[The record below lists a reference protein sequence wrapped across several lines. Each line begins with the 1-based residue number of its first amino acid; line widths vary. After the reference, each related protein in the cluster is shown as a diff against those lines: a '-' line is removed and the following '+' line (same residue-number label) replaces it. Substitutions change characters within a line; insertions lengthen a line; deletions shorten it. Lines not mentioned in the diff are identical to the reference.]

1 MNLSIVEM
9 GKNAKQAAK
18 DLAKVNTELKNNVL
32 HQLEKSLLDNAEY
45 ILQQNQKDLD
55 NAKKNN
61 LSKAFVDRLTLTSA
75 RIESMAQGVRQ
86 IADFADPIGKIEKG
100 FKHPKGMTIS
110 QVRVPLGVIAMIF
123 ESRPNVTIDA
133 GALALKSGNAIILR
147 GGSDA
152 LHTNIALKNIFQ
164 EVCEKH
170 GLSKNIVQLVED
182 VARER
187 VTELVTLDKYIDV
200 IIPRGGKSLKKAIQ
214 QQATIPMIETGAGIC
229 HTYIDEFADL
239 DKAIKIIINAKT
251 QRPGVCNA
259 LETLL
264 VHQNIADRFLPEL
277 ETELA
282 KYNVELR
289 ADIKSLKY
297 LENATLA
304 TTEDWDT
311 EYLDLVL
318 SIKTVANIN
327 EAIEHINTHGSMH
340 SECIVTENYTNT
352 EIFLNEVDAA
362 AVYANASTRFTD
374 GSEFGFGGE
383 IGISTQKLHARGP
396 MGINELT
403 TLKYIIRGN
412 GQVRV

>member
-1 MNLSIVEM
+1 MSLSIVEM

-32 HQLEKSLLDNAEY
+32 HQLEKSLLDNVEY

-61 LSKAFVDRLTLTSA
+61 LSKAFVDRLTLTPA

-100 FKHPKGMTIS
+100 FKHTKGMTIS

-133 GALALKSGNAIILR
+133 GALVLKSGNAILLR

-152 LHTNIALKNIFQ
+152 LYTNIALKNIFQ

-239 DKAIKIIINAKT
+239 DKAIKIVINAKT

-264 VHQNIADRFLPEL
+264 VHKNIAEKFLPKL
-277 ETELA
+277 EIELA

-289 ADIKSLKY
+289 ADNESLKY
-297 LENATLA
+297 LGNAILA
-304 TTEDWDT
+304 TPEDWDT

-340 SECIVTENYTNT
+340 SECIITENYTNT

-412 GQVRV
+412 GQVRL

>member
-1 MNLSIVEM
+1 MSTSILEM

-164 EVCEKH
+164 EVCDKH

-182 VARER
+182 ITRER

-239 DKAIKIIINAKT
+239 DKAIKIVINAKT

-264 VHQNIADRFLPEL
+264 VHQNIAERLLPKL
-277 ETELA
+277 EIELA

-289 ADIKSLKY
+289 ADNESLKY
-297 LENATLA
+297 LENAILA
-304 TTEDWDT
+304 VPEDWDI

>member
-1 MNLSIVEM
+1 MSLSIVEM

-18 DLAKVNTELKNNVL
+18 ELAQANTEFKNNVL

-61 LSKAFVDRLTLTSA
+61 LSKAFIDRLTLTPA

-86 IADFADPIGKIEKG
+86 IADFADPIGKVEKG
-100 FKHPKGMTIS
+100 FKHLKGMTIS

-200 IIPRGGKSLKKAIQ
+200 IVPRGGKSLKKAIQ
-214 QQATIPMIETGAGIC
+214 QKATIPMIETGAGIC

-239 DKAIKIIINAKT
+239 DKAIKIVINAKT

-264 VHQNIADRFLPEL
+264 VHQNIAEKFLPKL
-277 ETELA
+277 EIELA

-289 ADIKSLKY
+289 ANNESLKY

-412 GQVRV
+412 GQVRG

>member
-1 MNLSIVEM
+1 MSLSIVEM

-18 DLAKVNTELKNNVL
+18 ELAKVNTELKNNVL
-32 HQLEKSLLDNAEY
+32 YQLEKSLLENAEY

-61 LSKAFVDRLTLTSA
+61 LSKAFIDRLTLTSA

-86 IADFADPIGKIEKG
+86 IADFADPIGKVEKG
-100 FKHPKGMTIS
+100 FKHPRGMTIS

-164 EVCEKH
+164 EVCERH

-182 VARER
+182 ITRER

-239 DKAIKIIINAKT
+239 DKAIKIVINAKT

-264 VHQNIADRFLPEL
+264 VHQNIAEKFLPKL
-277 ETELA
+277 EIELA

-289 ADIKSLKY
+289 ADNESLKY
-297 LENATLA
+297 LGNAILA
-304 TTEDWDT
+304 TPEDWDT

-340 SECIVTENYTNT
+340 SECIVTESYTNT

-412 GQVRV
+412 GQVRG

>member
-1 MNLSIVEM
+1 MSLSIVEM

-18 DLAKVNTELKNNVL
+18 ELAQANTELKNNVL

-86 IADFADPIGKIEKG
+86 IADFADPIGKVEKG

-110 QVRVPLGVIAMIF
+110 QIRVPLGVIAMIF

-187 VTELVTLDKYIDV
+187 VTELVTLNKYIDV

-239 DKAIKIIINAKT
+239 DKATKIVINAKT

-264 VHQNIADRFLPEL
+264 VHKNIAEKFLPKL
-277 ETELA
+277 EIELA

-289 ADIKSLKY
+289 ADIESLKY
-297 LENATLA
+297 LGNAILA
-304 TTEDWDT
+304 TPEDWDT

-340 SECIVTENYTNT
+340 SECIVTESYTNT

-412 GQVRV
+412 GQVRG

>member
-1 MNLSIVEM
+1 MSLSIVEM

-18 DLAKVNTELKNNVL
+18 ELAQANTELKNNVL

-86 IADFADPIGKIEKG
+86 IADFADPIGKVEKG

-110 QVRVPLGVIAMIF
+110 QIRVPLGVIAMIF

-187 VTELVTLDKYIDV
+187 VTELVTLNKYIDV

-239 DKAIKIIINAKT
+239 DKATKIVINAKT

-264 VHQNIADRFLPEL
+264 VHKNIAEKFLPKL
-277 ETELA
+277 EIELA

-289 ADIKSLKY
+289 ADIESLKY
-297 LENATLA
+297 LGNAILA

-340 SECIVTENYTNT
+340 SECIVTESYTNT

-412 GQVRV
+412 GQVRG

>member
-1 MNLSIVEM
+1 MSTSILEM

-18 DLAKVNTELKNNVL
+18 DLAQANTELKNNVL
-32 HQLEKSLLDNAEY
+32 YQLEKSLLGSIEY
-45 ILQQNQKDLD
+45 ILQENQKDLD

-61 LSKAFVDRLTLTSA
+61 LSKAFVDRLTLTCA

-170 GLSKNIVQLVED
+170 RLSKNIVQLVED
-182 VARER
+182 ISRER

-239 DKAIKIIINAKT
+239 DKAIKIVINAKT

-264 VHQNIADRFLPEL
+264 VHQNIAEKFLLKL
-277 ETELA
+277 EIELA

-289 ADIKSLKY
+289 ADNESLKY

-304 TTEDWDT
+304 TTVDWDT

-327 EAIEHINTHGSMH
+327 EAIEHINTYGSMH

-412 GQVRV
+412 GQVRE

>member
-1 MNLSIVEM
+1 MSISILEM

-18 DLAKVNTELKNNVL
+18 ELAKLNTELKNNVL
-32 HQLEKSLLDNAEY
+32 YQLEKSLLDNVEY
-45 ILQQNQKDLD
+45 ILQENQKDIG
-55 NAKKNN
+55 NAKDNS
-61 LSKAFVDRLTLTSA
+61 LSKAFVDRLILTSA
-75 RIESMAQGVRQ
+75 RIKSMAQGVRK
-86 IADFADPIGKIEKG
+86 ITDFADPAGKIEKG
-100 FKHPKGMTIS
+100 FKHPKGMSIS

-164 EVCEKH
+164 DVCEKY

-182 VARER
+182 IARER
-187 VTELVTLDKYIDV
+187 VTELIKLDKYIDV

-239 DKAIKIIINAKT
+239 DTAIKIVINAKT

-264 VHQNIADRFLPEL
+264 VHQNIAEKFLPKL
-277 ETELA
+277 ETELI
-282 KYNVELR
+282 KCNVELR
-289 ADIKSLKY
+289 ADSESLKY

-304 TTEDWDT
+304 ISEDWDT

-327 EAIEHINTHGSMH
+327 KAVEHINTHGSMH
-340 SECIVTENYTNT
+340 SEAIVTESYTNT
-352 EIFLNEVDAA
+352 EAFLNEVDAA
-362 AVYANASTRFTD
+362 AVYANVSTRFTD

-403 TLKYIIRGN
+403 TLKYIVRGN
-412 GQVRV
+412 GQIRE

>member
-1 MNLSIVEM
+1 MNTSILEM

-18 DLAKVNTELKNNVL
+18 ELAQVNTERKNNVL
-32 HQLEKSLLDNAEY
+32 YQLEKSLLGNIEY
-45 ILQQNQKDLD
+45 ILQENQKDLY

-86 IADFADPIGKIEKG
+86 IADFTDPIGKIEKG

-110 QVRVPLGVIAMIF
+110 QVRMPLGVIAMIF

-164 EVCEKH
+164 EACKKF
-170 GLSKNIVQLVED
+170 GLSENIIQLVED
-182 VARER
+182 TNRARI
-187 VTELVTLDKYIDV
+187 TELATLDKYIDV
-200 IIPRGGKSLKKAIQ
+200 IIPRGGRSLKKAIQ

-239 DKAIKIIINAKT
+239 DKAIKIVINAKT

-264 VHQNIADRFLPEL
+264 VHQNIAERLLPRL
-277 ETELA
+277 EAEFV
-282 KYNVELR
+282 KYNVELKT
-289 ADIKSLKY
+289 DSESLKY

-304 TTEDWDT
+304 TTKDWDT

-318 SIKTVANIN
+318 SIKTVANID
-327 EAIEHINTHGSMH
+327 EAIEHINTYGSMH

-396 MGINELT
+396 MGIDELT
-403 TLKYIIRGN
+403 TLKFIVRGN
-412 GQVRV
+412 GQVRE

>member
-1 MNLSIVEM
+1 MSLSIVEM

-18 DLAKVNTELKNNVL
+18 ELAQANTEFKNNVL
-32 HQLEKSLLDNAEY
+32 HQLEKSLLDNAEH

-61 LSKAFVDRLTLTSA
+61 LSKAFIDRLTLAPA

-86 IADFADPIGKIEKG
+86 IADFADPIGKVEKG

-214 QQATIPMIETGAGIC
+214 QQATVPMIETGAGIC

-239 DKAIKIIINAKT
+239 DKAIKIVINAKT

-264 VHQNIADRFLPEL
+264 VHQNIAEKFLPKL
-277 ETELA
+277 EIELA

-289 ADIKSLKY
+289 ANNESLKY

-412 GQVRV
+412 GQVRG

>member
-1 MNLSIVEM
+1 MSLSIVEM

-18 DLAKVNTELKNNVL
+18 ELAKVNTELKNNVL
-32 HQLEKSLLDNAEY
+32 YQLEKSLLENAEY

-61 LSKAFVDRLTLTSA
+61 LSKAFIDRLTLTSV

-86 IADFADPIGKIEKG
+86 IADFADPIGKVEKG
-100 FKHPKGMTIS
+100 FKHPRGMTIS

-187 VTELVTLDKYIDV
+187 VIELVTLDKYIDV

-239 DKAIKIIINAKT
+239 DKAIKIVINAKI

-264 VHQNIADRFLPEL
+264 VHKNIAEKFLPKL
-277 ETELA
+277 EIELA

-289 ADIKSLKY
+289 ADIESLKY
-297 LENATLA
+297 LGNAILA
-304 TTEDWDT
+304 TPEDWDT

-318 SIKTVANIN
+318 SIKTVTNIN

-340 SECIVTENYTNT
+340 SECIITENYTNT

-412 GQVRV
+412 GQVRG

>member
-1 MNLSIVEM
+1 MSLSIVEM

-18 DLAKVNTELKNNVL
+18 ELAKVNTELKNNVL
-32 HQLEKSLLDNAEY
+32 QQLEKSLLDNAEY

-61 LSKAFVDRLTLTSA
+61 LSKAFIDRLTLTSA

-187 VTELVTLDKYIDV
+187 VIELVTLDKYIDV

-239 DKAIKIIINAKT
+239 DKAIKIVINAKI

-264 VHQNIADRFLPEL
+264 VHKNIAEKFLPKL
-277 ETELA
+277 EIELA

-289 ADIKSLKY
+289 ADIESLKY
-297 LENATLA
+297 LGNAILA
-304 TTEDWDT
+304 TPEDWDT

-318 SIKTVANIN
+318 SIKTVTNIN

-340 SECIVTENYTNT
+340 SECIITENYTNT

-412 GQVRV
+412 GQVRG

>member
-1 MNLSIVEM
+1 MSLSIVEM

-18 DLAKVNTELKNNVL
+18 ELAQANTELKNNVL
-32 HQLEKSLLDNAEY
+32 YQLETSLLGNIEY
-45 ILQQNQKDLD
+45 ILQENQKDLD

-86 IADFADPIGKIEKG
+86 IADFADPIGKVEKG
-100 FKHPKGMTIS
+100 FKHPRGMTIS

-182 VARER
+182 IARER

-239 DKAIKIIINAKT
+239 DKAIKIVINAKT

-264 VHQNIADRFLPEL
+264 VHQNIAKKFLPKL
-277 ETELA
+277 EIELA

-289 ADIKSLKY
+289 ADSESLKY
-297 LENATLA
+297 LENAILA
-304 TTEDWDT
+304 TPEDWDT

-412 GQVRV
+412 GQVRL

>member
-1 MNLSIVEM
+1 MSLSIVEM

-18 DLAKVNTELKNNVL
+18 ELAQANTEFKNNVL
-32 HQLEKSLLDNAEY
+32 HQLEKSLLDNAEH

-61 LSKAFVDRLTLTSA
+61 LSKAFIDRLTLTPA

-86 IADFADPIGKIEKG
+86 IADFADPIGKVEKG

-200 IIPRGGKSLKKAIQ
+200 IVPRGGKSLKKAIQ

-239 DKAIKIIINAKT
+239 DKAIKIVINAKT

-264 VHQNIADRFLPEL
+264 VHQNIAKKFLPKL
-277 ETELA
+277 EIELA

-289 ADIKSLKY
+289 ANSESLKY

-318 SIKTVANIN
+318 SIKTVTNIN

-340 SECIVTENYTNT
+340 SECIVTESYTNT

-412 GQVRV
+412 GQVRG

>member
-1 MNLSIVEM
+1 MSLSIVEM

-18 DLAKVNTELKNNVL
+18 ELAQANTELKNNVL
-32 HQLEKSLLDNAEY
+32 YQLEKSLLDNVEY

-55 NAKKNN
+55 NAKENN
-61 LSKAFVDRLTLTSA
+61 LSKAFIDRLTLTPA

-86 IADFADPIGKIEKG
+86 IADFADPIGKVEKG

-239 DKAIKIIINAKT
+239 DKAIKIVINAKT

-259 LETLL
+259 LESLL
-264 VHQNIADRFLPEL
+264 VHQNIAEKFLPKL
-277 ETELA
+277 EIELA

-289 ADIKSLKY
+289 ADNESLKY
-297 LENATLA
+297 LGNAILA
-304 TTEDWDT
+304 TPEDWDT

-318 SIKTVANIN
+318 SIKTVTNIN

-412 GQVRV
+412 GQVRG

>member
-1 MNLSIVEM
+1 MSLSIVEM

-18 DLAKVNTELKNNVL
+18 ELAKVNTELKNNVL
-32 HQLEKSLLDNAEY
+32 QQLEKSLLDNAEY

-61 LSKAFVDRLTLTSA
+61 LSKAFIDRLTLTSA

-86 IADFADPIGKIEKG
+86 IADFADPIGKVEKG
-100 FKHPKGMTIS
+100 FKHPRGMTIS

-164 EVCEKH
+164 EVCERH

-182 VARER
+182 ITRER

-239 DKAIKIIINAKT
+239 DKAIKIVINAKT

-264 VHQNIADRFLPEL
+264 VHQNIAEKFLPKL
-277 ETELA
+277 EIELA

-289 ADIKSLKY
+289 ADNESLKY
-297 LENATLA
+297 LGNAILA
-304 TTEDWDT
+304 TPEDWDT

-412 GQVRV
+412 GQVRG

>member
-1 MNLSIVEM
+1 
-9 GKNAKQAAK
+9 
-18 DLAKVNTELKNNVL
+18 
-32 HQLEKSLLDNAEY
+32 
-45 ILQQNQKDLD
+45 
-55 NAKKNN
+55 
-61 LSKAFVDRLTLTSA
+61 
-75 RIESMAQGVRQ
+75 MAQGVRQ
-86 IADFADPIGKIEKG
+86 IADFADPIGKVEKG
-100 FKHPKGMTIS
+100 FKHPRGMTIS

-182 VARER
+182 IARER

-239 DKAIKIIINAKT
+239 DKAIKIVINAKT

-264 VHQNIADRFLPEL
+264 VHQNIAKKFLPKL
-277 ETELA
+277 EIELA

-289 ADIKSLKY
+289 ADSESLKY
-297 LENATLA
+297 LENAILA
-304 TTEDWDT
+304 TPEDWDT

-412 GQVRV
+412 GQVRL

>member
-1 MNLSIVEM
+1 MSLSIVEM

-18 DLAKVNTELKNNVL
+18 ELAKVNTELKNNVL
-32 HQLEKSLLDNAEY
+32 HELEKSLLDNAEY

-61 LSKAFVDRLTLTSA
+61 LSKAFVDRLTLTPA

-86 IADFADPIGKIEKG
+86 IADFADPIGKVEKG

-164 EVCEKH
+164 EVCERH

-239 DKAIKIIINAKT
+239 DKAIKIVINAKT

-264 VHQNIADRFLPEL
+264 VHQNIAEKFLPKL
-277 ETELA
+277 EIELA

-289 ADIKSLKY
+289 ADNESLKY

-304 TTEDWDT
+304 TVEDWDT

-327 EAIEHINTHGSMH
+327 EAIGHINAHGSMH
-340 SECIVTENYTNT
+340 SECIVTESYTNT

-412 GQVRV
+412 GQVRG

>member
-1 MNLSIVEM
+1 MSLSIVEM

-18 DLAKVNTELKNNVL
+18 ELAQANTELKNNVL

-61 LSKAFVDRLTLTSA
+61 LSKAFVDRLTLTPA

-164 EVCEKH
+164 EVCEMH

-214 QQATIPMIETGAGIC
+214 QQATVPMIETGVGIC

-239 DKAIKIIINAKT
+239 DKAIKIVINAKT

-264 VHQNIADRFLPEL
+264 VHQNIAEKFLPKL
-277 ETELA
+277 EIELA

-289 ADIKSLKY
+289 ANNESLKY
-297 LENATLA
+297 LENATLT
-304 TTEDWDT
+304 TTEDWDA

-412 GQVRV
+412 GQVRG

>member
-1 MNLSIVEM
+1 MSLSIVEM

-18 DLAKVNTELKNNVL
+18 ELAKVNTELKNNIL
-32 HQLEKSLLDNAEY
+32 HQLEKSLLDNIEY
-45 ILQQNQKDLD
+45 VLQENQKDLN
-55 NAKKNN
+55 NAKENN
-61 LSKAFVDRLTLTSA
+61 LSKAFVDRLTLTPA

-86 IADFADPIGKIEKG
+86 IADFADPIGKVEKG

-187 VTELVTLDKYIDV
+187 VIELVTLDKYIDV

-239 DKAIKIIINAKT
+239 DKAIKIVINAKI

-264 VHQNIADRFLPEL
+264 VHKNIAEKFLPKL
-277 ETELA
+277 EIELA

-289 ADIKSLKY
+289 ADIESLKY
-297 LENATLA
+297 LGNAILA
-304 TTEDWDT
+304 TPEDWDI

-340 SECIVTENYTNT
+340 SECIITENYTNT

-412 GQVRV
+412 GQVRG

>member
-1 MNLSIVEM
+1 MSLSIVEM

-18 DLAKVNTELKNNVL
+18 ELAQANTELKNNVL

-61 LSKAFVDRLTLTSA
+61 LSTAFVDRLTLTSA

-86 IADFADPIGKIEKG
+86 IADFADPIGKVEKG
-100 FKHPKGMTIS
+100 FKHAKGMTIS
-110 QVRVPLGVIAMIF
+110 QIRVPLGVIAMIF

-152 LHTNIALKNIFQ
+152 LYTNIALKNIFQ

-182 VARER
+182 ISRER

-239 DKAIKIIINAKT
+239 DKAIKIVINAKT

-264 VHQNIADRFLPEL
+264 IHQNIAEKFLPKL
-277 ETELA
+277 EIELA

-289 ADIKSLKY
+289 ANNESLKY

-340 SECIVTENYTNT
+340 SECIITESYTNT

-412 GQVRV
+412 GQVRG

>member
-1 MNLSIVEM
+1 MSLSIVEM

-18 DLAKVNTELKNNVL
+18 ELAKVNTELKNNVL
-32 HQLEKSLLDNAEY
+32 YQVEKSLLDNAEY

-61 LSKAFVDRLTLTSA
+61 LSKAFIDRLTLTSA
-75 RIESMAQGVRQ
+75 RIESMAQGVIQ
-86 IADFADPIGKIEKG
+86 IADFADPIGKVEKG
-100 FKHPKGMTIS
+100 FKHPRGMTIS

-164 EVCEKH
+164 EVCERH

-182 VARER
+182 ITRER

-239 DKAIKIIINAKT
+239 DKAIKIVINAKT

-264 VHQNIADRFLPEL
+264 VHKNIAEKFLPKL
-277 ETELA
+277 EIELA

-289 ADIKSLKY
+289 ADIESLKY
-297 LENATLA
+297 LGNPILA
-304 TTEDWDT
+304 TPEDWDT

-318 SIKTVANIN
+318 SIKTVTNIN

-340 SECIVTENYTNT
+340 SECIVTESYTNT

-412 GQVRV
+412 GQVRG

>member
-1 MNLSIVEM
+1 MSTSILEM

-18 DLAKVNTELKNNVL
+18 ELAQANTELKNNVL
-32 HQLEKSLLDNAEY
+32 YQLEKSLLDNIEY
-45 ILQQNQKDLD
+45 ILQENQKDLD

-182 VARER
+182 VAREH
-187 VTELVTLDKYIDV
+187 VTELVKLDKYIDV

-239 DKAIKIIINAKT
+239 DKAIKIVINAKT

-264 VHQNIADRFLPEL
+264 VHQNIAERLLPKL
-277 ETELA
+277 EIELA

-289 ADIKSLKY
+289 ADIESLKY

-304 TTEDWDT
+304 TAEDWDT

>member
-1 MNLSIVEM
+1 M
-9 GKNAKQAAK
+9 
-18 DLAKVNTELKNNVL
+18 
-32 HQLEKSLLDNAEY
+32 
-45 ILQQNQKDLD
+45 
-55 NAKKNN
+55 
-61 LSKAFVDRLTLTSA
+61 TLTPA

-110 QVRVPLGVIAMIF
+110 QIRVPLGVIAMIF

-182 VARER
+182 IARER

-214 QQATIPMIETGAGIC
+214 QQATISMIETGAGIC

-239 DKAIKIIINAKT
+239 DKAIKIVINAKT

-259 LETLL
+259 LESLL
-264 VHQNIADRFLPEL
+264 VHQNIAEKFLPKL
-277 ETELA
+277 EIELA

-289 ADIKSLKY
+289 ADNESLKY
-297 LENATLA
+297 LGNAILA
-304 TTEDWDT
+304 TPEDWDT

-340 SECIVTENYTNT
+340 SECIVTESYTNT

-412 GQVRV
+412 GQVRG